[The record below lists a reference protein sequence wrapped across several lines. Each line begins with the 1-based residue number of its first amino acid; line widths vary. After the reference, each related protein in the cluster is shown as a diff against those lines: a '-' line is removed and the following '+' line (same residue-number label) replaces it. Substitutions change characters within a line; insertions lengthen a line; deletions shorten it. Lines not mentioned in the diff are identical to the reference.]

1 MLAGAVL
8 LAMEAVLTSFL
19 RGLTVHPMA
28 SESVVLL
35 LLDLLDFD
43 GDEHALLLL
52 PPVLLGIFDGGLSP
66 DLFGILEVVAGATE
80 EAAGLGKF
88 EK

>member
-1 MLAGAVL
+1 MAEV
-8 LAMEAVLTSFL
+8 VLTSFL

-43 GDEHALLLL
+43 GDEHALLL
-52 PPVLLGIFDGGLSP
+52 PPAVPGIFDGGLSP

-80 EAAGLGKF
+80 EAASLGKF

>member
-1 MLAGAVL
+1 
-8 LAMEAVLTSFL
+8 MEVVLTSFL

-43 GDEHALLLL
+43 GDEHALLL

-66 DLFGILEVVAGATE
+66 DLFGILEVAGATE

>member
-1 MLAGAVL
+1 
-8 LAMEAVLTSFL
+8 MEAVLTSFL

-52 PPVLLGIFDGGLSP
+52 PPVLGIFDGGLSP

>member
-1 MLAGAVL
+1 M
-8 LAMEAVLTSFL
+8 TSFL

-28 SESVVLL
+28 SESVVVLL

-43 GDEHALLLL
+43 GDEHAL
-52 PPVLLGIFDGGLSP
+52 PLLGIFDGGLSP
-66 DLFGILEVVAGATE
+66 DLFGILEVVAAGATE
-80 EAAGLGKF
+80 EAGLGKF

>member
-1 MLAGAVL
+1 
-8 LAMEAVLTSFL
+8 MEAEVGLTSFL

-28 SESVVLL
+28 SAEESVDVLLL
-35 LLDLLDFD
+35 LLDLDFD
-43 GDEHALLLL
+43 GDNEHAL
-52 PPVLLGIFDGGLSP
+52 PGIFDGGFSP
-66 DLFGILEVVAGATE
+66 DLFGILEVVVAGATE